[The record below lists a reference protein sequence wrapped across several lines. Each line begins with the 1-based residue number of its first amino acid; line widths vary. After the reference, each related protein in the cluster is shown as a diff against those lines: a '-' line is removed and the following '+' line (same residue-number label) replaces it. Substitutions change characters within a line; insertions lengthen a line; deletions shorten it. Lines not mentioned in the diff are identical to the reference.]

1 MNRFY
6 IDYAFWLASRLV
18 KKLGILGI
26 SGLLLIVGSGLIY
39 AINLSQLEARI
50 QTTHAEKENLMAHM
64 HAQDAVNK
72 QSQASGTTAEV
83 AQFYD
88 RFPTENSLPDALA
101 LMNASAHRNH
111 LLLVQGDYQF
121 NKVSQVN
128 ILNAQKLTRYEVAL
142 PIDGQ
147 YTQIRT
153 FIAEILQ
160 QLPAA
165 ALTDLQLSRES
176 SVSSTI
182 GANVVFTLFVKGES

>member
-1 MNRFY
+1 MNSFY

-18 KKLGILGI
+18 KKLGIFGI
-26 SGLLLIVGSGLIY
+26 LGLLLIVGSVLIY
-39 AINLSQLEARI
+39 AINLSQLETLI
-50 QTTHAEKENLMAHM
+50 QTAHAEKENLLAHI
-64 HAQDAVNK
+64 HAQNIVNK
-72 QSQASGTTAEV
+72 QSQAIASTDEI

-88 RFPTENSLPDALA
+88 RFPKEHSLPDALA
-101 LMNASAHRNH
+101 LMNVSAHRNH

-128 ILNAQKLTRYEVAL
+128 ILNAQKLTRYEVAF

-176 SVSSTI
+176 SVNLTI